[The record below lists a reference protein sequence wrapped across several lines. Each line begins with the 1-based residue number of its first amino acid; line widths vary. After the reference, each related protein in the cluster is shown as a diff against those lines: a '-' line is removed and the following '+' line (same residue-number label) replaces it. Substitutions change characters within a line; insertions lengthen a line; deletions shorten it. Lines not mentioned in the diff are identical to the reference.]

1 MLNRCRAA
9 ALLCCPAS
17 PLPRCCAV
25 HGCMLACVRACVRA
39 APMPAVL
46 LRCHAAVLTRHRA
59 APLVSPLL
67 RCYAAPMQ
75 CGRAA
80 IAHTFLPRYPA
91 CCPGETSV
99 SRQSVLRCHAA
110 VLPLCRA
117 TVLPRCQP
125 RCCATVL
132 PRGRAAMLP
141 RQRCVAFHLGLMCS
155 TGGRVGKRRTDV
167 RNRAMLGR
175 RGSQVMCGSATGI
188 GVAAHV
194 SGARRGRCTRST
206 NSPYARKTPRYVQ
219 LRTW

>member
-1 MLNRCRAA
+1 MYGVVTNVITQHPTPSPSAA
-9 ALLCCPAS
+9 
-17 PLPRCCAV
+17 
-25 HGCMLACVRACVRA
+25 
-39 APMPAVL
+39 AVL

-59 APLVSPLL
+59 APLASPLL

-141 RQRCVAFHLGLMCS
+141 RQRCVAFHVGLMCS

-206 NSPYARKTPRYVQ
+206 NSPF
-219 LRTW
+219 

>member
-59 APLVSPLL
+59 APLASPLL

-132 PRGRAAMLP
+132 PRGRAAMPP
-141 RQRCVAFHLGLMCS
+141 RQRCVAFHLGLAVVASRAKEIISFHPRFFAFFVSM
-155 TGGRVGKRRTDV
+155 GKTTHTV
-167 RNRAMLGR
+167 RL
-175 RGSQVMCGSATGI
+175 T
-188 GVAAHV
+188 
-194 SGARRGRCTRST
+194 
-206 NSPYARKTPRYVQ
+206 
-219 LRTW
+219 L